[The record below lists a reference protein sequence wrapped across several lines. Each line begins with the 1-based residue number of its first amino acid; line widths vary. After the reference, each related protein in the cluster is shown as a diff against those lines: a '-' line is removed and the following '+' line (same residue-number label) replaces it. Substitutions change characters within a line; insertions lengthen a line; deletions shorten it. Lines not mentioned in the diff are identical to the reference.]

1 MHVRKNTSAFAL
13 AAGAAVFIA
22 ASMAHAQTSAWT
34 ATDKSDVLHQISF
47 KEFRLEGRFLAP
59 PHQSSLSAPVL
70 VLHCQPGRHD
80 HRGTKSYAAGKLVEG
95 WIATGAALDSHAGP
109 LGTCASVEY
118 RRDDMKLQLNCW
130 GSSTDHSAVFLS
142 DVDLNNLL
150 YGHLMPHKEWTNSPQ
165 VRKII
170 LGVSEYLAAQIQIE
184 FDLPESTEVADA
196 CGVIEHKR

>member
-1 MHVRKNTSAFAL
+1 
-13 AAGAAVFIA
+13 
-22 ASMAHAQTSAWT
+22 
-34 ATDKSDVLHQISF
+34 
-47 KEFRLEGRFLAP
+47 
-59 PHQSSLSAPVL
+59 
-70 VLHCQPGRHD
+70 
-80 HRGTKSYAAGKLVEG
+80 
-95 WIATGAALDSHAGP
+95 
-109 LGTCASVEY
+109 
-118 RRDDMKLQLNCW
+118 
-130 GSSTDHSAVFLS
+130 VFLS